1 MYIVFS
7 MWGIKLERLE
17 LAILADDLTGG
28 MIIASLLEK
37 GGVVCPLFTDADGVH
52 HCGEAPTALVLARKI
67 RLVAPALA
75 RQEAALAVKAFQAR
89 GAKTLYYKYS
99 ALFDSTAKG
108 NIGPI
113 AETLLEETGAAQTI
127 FCAAYVERTVTVY
140 QGHLFVG
147 KTPLAE
153 SFKRYDPVTPAETSD
168 LVAKLASQTAWK
180 VGLINHQALRE
191 GVDAVRAQ
199 LESLREH
206 RFFIAD
212 AVDDSDVSKLA
223 ALTRH
228 WKVVTG
234 ADSLVPAM
242 MADRREGLGHQPSS
256 GRRLLPPAFGHE
268 ALLVGSCAETTRTQL
283 QIFEE
288 QHPVWH
294 IDLARDAVD
303 DGLLARIEEWAKQR
317 LNLGPIG
324 ISTNSTPDRVRAA
337 QDTFGVEGASR
348 TADRLLAEL
357 AVRLRHLGVSK
368 YLIAGGET
376 SGEILSAL
384 AIKRLEVA
392 AYDDELFGGYCH
404 ARGSHAMSFVL
415 KPGSMGNQDFFAR
428 ALARMRE
435 ADNVAR

>member
-1 MYIVFS
+1 
-7 MWGIKLERLE
+7 LERLE

-37 GGVVCPLFTDADGVH
+37 AGVVCPLLTDADGVH
-52 HCGEAPTALVLARKI
+52 QYSGEPTALVLARKI

-75 RQEAALAVKAFQAR
+75 RKEAAVAASAFRAR
-89 GAKTLYYKYS
+89 DARTIYFKYS
-99 ALFDSTAKG
+99 ALFDSTSKG

-113 AETLLEETGAAQTI
+113 AETLLAETGATRTI
-127 FCAAYVERTVTVY
+127 FCPAYIDRTVTVY

-168 LVAKLASQTAWK
+168 LVAKLASQTHWK
-180 VGLINHQALRE
+180 VGLINHQALRAD
-191 GVDAVRAQ
+191 VNAVRAHV
-199 LESLREH
+199 ESQHEH

-212 AVDDSDVSKLA
+212 AVDEGDVSKLA
-223 ALTRH
+223 ALTRD

-234 ADSLVPAM
+234 ADSLAPAV
-242 MADRREGLGHQPSS
+242 MAERREGLGRQRNS
-256 GRRLLPPAFGHE
+256 GRRLLPTASGHE
-268 ALLVGSCAETTRTQL
+268 ALLVGSCADATRTQL
-283 QIFEE
+283 QSFEE

-303 DGLLARIEEWAKQR
+303 DGLVSEIAGWAKER
-317 LNLGPIG
+317 LELGPIG

-337 QDTFGVEGASR
+337 QDAFGIEGASR
-348 TADRLLAEL
+348 RADQLFAQLAT
-357 AVRLRHLGVSK
+357 RLRHLGMSK
-368 YLIAGGET
+368 YVIAGGET
-376 SGEILSAL
+376 SGEILNAL
-384 AIKRLEVA
+384 AVKQLEVA

-404 ARGSHAMSFVL
+404 AGGSQAMSFVL

-428 ALARMRE
+428 AFARMRE
-435 ADNVAR
+435 ADNVVR